1 MVKLK
6 RYGSNPILSA
16 DSARDWEANHV
27 SNSAA
32 VVKDGKVHLFYRA
45 EGRDTRNSSQAW
57 FVSRIGHAVSSDGF
71 TIDCRYPEPALDILG
86 EELPFT
92 DGVED
97 PRIVEIDGVYH
108 MVYCTT
114 SVYPERLAWATSKD
128 LITFDKHGI
137 LMPDYSQRT
146 AGLLPERIDGEY
158 VLFHRILPHLWIS
171 RSRDMKEWHSSQV
184 LVHSRQGHWTESK
197 MGIGA
202 TPIKTEQ
209 AWVVFIHGKDL
220 NNIYRLGIMWLD
232 LEDPSKV
239 LKFQEEPILEPEAEY
254 ERTGFVNN
262 VVYTCGAAVLGDE
275 VIVYYGCCDKCLA
288 AATVPVRALRI

>member
-1 MVKLK
+1 MPAPHRHQGNGTLLPGAGTSVPGRTSDNCVEPVQTVAGRTHCLIEHNHERNIQKLVKLK

-209 AWVVFIHGKDL
+209 A
-220 NNIYRLGIMWLD
+220 
-232 LEDPSKV
+232 
-239 LKFQEEPILEPEAEY
+239 
-254 ERTGFVNN
+254 
-262 VVYTCGAAVLGDE
+262 
-275 VIVYYGCCDKCLA
+275 
-288 AATVPVRALRI
+288 